1 MSAKREIRF
10 EGAPSAKREVLP
22 THPKGADETDE
33 REARNPL
40 KGAPSAQREV
50 LPTHPKGAAHRR

>member
-40 KGAPSAQREV
+40 KGAPSAQRPARGAPDSPEV
-50 LPTHPKGAAHRR
+50 G